1 MMSLVHDLAES
12 QIGDI
17 ASRSIKN
24 ADKKEKMSQDKHRK
38 EKNAYAKLASML
50 NDKEFYKLWLEFE
63 EGKTKE
69 ATFVRQLDKLEMH
82 LQAMEYEKSQGR
94 DLGEFFSMT
103 DEKIKDRKLTEILH
117 EIMRMRA
124 K

>member
-1 MMSLVHDLAES
+1 MEKD
-12 QIGDI
+12 GI
-17 ASRSIKN
+17 AI
-24 ADKKEKMSQDKHRK
+24 AKKL
-38 EKNAYAKLASML
+38 Y
-50 NDKEFYKLWLEFE
+50 E

-103 DEKIKDRKLTEILH
+103 DEKIKDRKLTEILQLFCFLV
-117 EIMRMRA
+117 MVA
-124 K
+124 A